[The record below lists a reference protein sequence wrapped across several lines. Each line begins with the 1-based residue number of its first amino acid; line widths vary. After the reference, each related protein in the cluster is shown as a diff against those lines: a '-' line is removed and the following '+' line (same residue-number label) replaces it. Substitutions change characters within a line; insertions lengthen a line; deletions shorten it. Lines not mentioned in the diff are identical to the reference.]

1 MMQNNREILILID
14 GNALLYRSFHGI
26 PELRTKDKVL
36 VNAVYG
42 FANSILIAIARFK
55 PKYLAVTFDVGKK
68 TFRNDVYK
76 EYKATRKE
84 TPDELIPQFR
94 LAREFCKALNIAT
107 YGKPNYEADDVIGTI
122 TKKIQNSK
130 YKIQT
135 IIVTGDMD
143 TLQLIN
149 EHVSVFSVSRG
160 IKKAEI
166 YNTNKV
172 LEKYGFLPDKIVDYK
187 ALRGDPSDNIP
198 GVLGIGE
205 KTATNLIKQFHNIEN
220 LYDKIS
226 NFQEKINKKIPNS
239 KLEISNKIIEKLI
252 LNKEK
257 AFLSKKL
264 ATICQDAPMEFK
276 LEDTKVHDYD
286 EKFAKKFL
294 DKLEFKSLIPK
305 LPQSI
310 PNHKQN
316 SLF

>member
-1 MMQNNREILILID
+1 MQNNKEILILID

-26 PELRTKDKVL
+26 PELKTKDKVL

-42 FANSILIAIARFK
+42 FANSILIAISRFQ

-84 TPDELIPQFR
+84 TPEGLIPQFR

-122 TKKIQNSK
+122 TSKIQDTR

-143 TLQLIN
+143 TLQLIDEN
-149 EHVSVFSVSRG
+149 TSVFSVSRG

-166 YNTNKV
+166 YDTRKV
-172 LEKYGFLPDKIVDYK
+172 KEKYGFLPDKIVDYK

-198 GVLGIGE
+198 GVPGVGE
-205 KTATNLIKQFHNIEN
+205 KTATVLIQNFVSLEN
-220 LYDKIS
+220 LYKQILNPKFEILNKSKIKIS
-226 NFQEKINKKIPNS
+226 NKTKELLTQNKD
-239 KLEISNKIIEKLI
+239 
-252 LNKEK
+252 K

-264 ATICQDAPMEFK
+264 ATICQDVPMEFD
-276 LEDTKVHDYD
+276 LEDAKVHDYD
-286 EKFAKKFL
+286 EKSAKKFL
-294 DKLEFKSLIPK
+294 EKLEFKSLIAK